1 MNKMNKTIRIFAYL
15 FIFFTIPSVLA
26 NDQPYLNKPVNE
38 IQAIVDRGKLIVAM
52 YSQDTPPFYYRD
64 KNNIL
69 TGVDVVLIKGF
80 ADLLG
85 VTVEFDRSAKFLDD
99 VVDKVEKHEVD
110 LAVCKLSMTFDRVK
124 RVLFS
129 EPYINLHQSLLINR
143 LELAKQLQG
152 RPQETVIQNLTGK
165 IGVVAKSS
173 YTGFAAHF
181 SEMEMVEYPSWDQA
195 VNDARTGKITAA
207 FRDEAE
213 VKMILRDRPDMA
225 LSLLSVM
232 LKDADDPKAIAM
244 SLDHR
249 NLQDLM
255 NFYLKSLNMELTA
268 DKIINNYDKVIQ
280 NIENKIKQRI

>member
-1 MNKMNKTIRIFAYL
+1 MITINKTIRIFTYL
-15 FIFFTIPSVLA
+15 FIFFTVPSGLA
-26 NDQPYLNKPVNE
+26 SSQPTLHEPVNE

-110 LAVCKLSMTFDRVK
+110 LAICKLSMTFDRVK

-181 SEMEMVEYPSWDQA
+181 SKMEMVEYPSWNQV

-244 SLDHR
+244 SFDHR

-255 NFYLKSLNMELTA
+255 NFYLKSLDMELTA
-268 DKIINNYDKVIQ
+268 DKIINDYDKVIQ

>member
-1 MNKMNKTIRIFAYL
+1 MNKSIRIFAYL
-15 FIFFTIPSVLA
+15 FILFIPQSVLA
-26 NDQPYLNKPVNE
+26 NEQSVANEPVNE
-38 IQAIVDRGKLIVAM
+38 IQTIVNRGKLIVAM
-52 YSQDTPPFYYRD
+52 YSQDTPPFYYMD
-64 KNNIL
+64 ENKVL

-110 LAVCKLSMTFDRVK
+110 LAICKLSVTFNRVK

-152 RPQETVIQNLTGK
+152 RPQEAVIQHLTGK

-181 SEMEMVEYPSWDQA
+181 SEMEMVEYPSWDQ
-195 VNDARTGKITAA
+195 VVDDARTGKITAA

-255 NFYLKSLNMELTA
+255 NFYLKSLNMDLTA
-268 DKIINNYDKVIQ
+268 DKIINDYDNVIK
-280 NIENKIKQRI
+280 NIESKIKQRI

>member
-1 MNKMNKTIRIFAYL
+1 MNTINKTIRIFACL
-15 FIFFTIPSVLA
+15 FVFFTIPSVLA
-26 NDQPYLNKPVNE
+26 NDQPDLNKPVNE

-85 VTVEFDRSAKFLDD
+85 VTVEFDRNAKFLDD

-110 LAVCKLSMTFDRVK
+110 LAICKLSMTFDRVK

-181 SEMEMVEYPSWDQA
+181 NQMEIVEYPSWEQA

-268 DKIINNYDKVIQ
+268 DKIINDYDKVIQ

>member
-1 MNKMNKTIRIFAYL
+1 MKKTIRIFAYL
-15 FIFFTIPSVLA
+15 FILFIPQLVLA
-26 NDQPYLNKPVNE
+26 NEQSVANEPVNE
-38 IQAIVDRGKLIVAM
+38 IQTIVNRGKLIVAM
-52 YSQDTPPFYYRD
+52 YSQDTPPFYYMD
-64 KNNIL
+64 ENKVL

-110 LAVCKLSMTFDRVK
+110 LAICKLSVTFNRVK

-152 RPQETVIQNLTGK
+152 RPQEAVIQHLTGK

-181 SEMEMVEYPSWDQA
+181 SEMEMVEYPSWDQ
-195 VNDARTGKITAA
+195 VVDDARTGKITAA

-255 NFYLKSLNMELTA
+255 NFYLKSLNMDLTA
-268 DKIINNYDKVIQ
+268 DKIINDYDNVIK
-280 NIENKIKQRI
+280 NIESKIKQRI